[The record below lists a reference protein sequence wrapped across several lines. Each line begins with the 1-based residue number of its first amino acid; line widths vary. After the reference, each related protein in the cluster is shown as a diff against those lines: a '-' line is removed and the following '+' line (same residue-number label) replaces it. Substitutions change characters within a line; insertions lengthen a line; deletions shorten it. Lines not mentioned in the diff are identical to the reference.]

1 MELKQRIENLEAA
14 VKMATINTKEVLTFD
29 EAAKYLGMSKSYLYK
44 LTSTKRIPHYK
55 PTGKMNYF
63 NRIELD
69 QWLQANRVSTE
80 VELSQKAQSYCMK
93 GGLR

>member
-1 MELKQRIENLEAA
+1 MDLEKRLSDVEAM
-14 VKMATINTKEVLTFD
+14 VQMMGINTKEVLTFD

-55 PTGKMNYF
+55 PIGKMNYF
-63 NRIELD
+63 NRTELE
-69 QWLQANRVSTE
+69 QWLQAKRVST
-80 VELSQKAQSYCMK
+80 VGELDQKAQSYCMK